1 MNIVYASNSGFTKKY
16 AILLGEQT
24 GIKVYEL
31 KEALA
36 QLEKDSE
43 ILFMGWMC
51 AGMVKGFAKA
61 AKNYKV
67 MGVCGVGMGTMNDD
81 TQRQGIVT
89 RLRMPD
95 ESVFYL
101 QGGYDITKLHGM
113 NKFMMKMIGKTVVKK
128 YEEKEDKTPE
138 EIQMLD
144 LYKNGGDFVSV
155 ENLSK
160 VIAWVNKK

>member
-24 GIKVYEL
+24 GNKVYEL
-31 KEALA
+31 KEAIANLP
-36 QLEKDSE
+36 KNSE
-43 ILFMGWMC
+43 IFFMGWMC

-67 MGVCGVGMGTMNDD
+67 LGVCGVGMGTMNDD
-81 TQRQGIVT
+81 KQRQDIVT
-89 RLRMPD
+89 KLHMPD

-101 QGGYDITKLHGM
+101 QGGYDINKLHGM
-113 NKFMMKMIGKTVVKK
+113 NKFMMNMMGKTIVKK
-128 YEEKEDKTPE
+128 YEQKEDKTPE

-144 LYKNGGDFVSV
+144 MYKNGGDYVSV

-160 VIAWVNKK
+160 IIAWMKK